1 MKKIDV
7 HGLGK
12 LLIEIYDREGVLTEL
27 QILKEAEKAIRRAVI
42 NYETRISSSNGR
54 TAKGDELQERS

>member
-12 LLIEIYDREGVLTEL
+12 LLIEIYDREGQLTEL

-42 NYETRISSSNGR
+42 NYETRINPDIHRQSNSNGV
-54 TAKGDELQERS
+54 